1 MKFNSE
7 IFINTSKISLDSPT
21 YFIADIAANHDGDI
35 DRAKSLINLAK
46 KAGADAVKFQH
57 HNVEK
62 YVSDFGFK
70 NLGDKFSHQKNWDKT
85 IFEVYKNAEVP
96 TEWTP
101 ILQEYSD
108 KLGISFF
115 STPYDLDMVDHLT
128 PYVSAFKVGSG
139 DINRDDMLIKMAK
152 TGKPVLFACGA
163 STMEEVMHAVKVL
176 SSHTAK
182 IILMQCNT
190 NYTAS
195 IENFKY
201 INLNVLN
208 TFKSLFPELILGL
221 SDHTPGSIT
230 ALGSVALGA
239 RVIEKHFTDD
249 NYRLGPDHK
258 FSMNPESWAR
268 MVTGVKTLELSL
280 GNGIKTVEEN
290 EKETVILQR
299 RAIRVINTL
308 TKGTVISRQNI
319 EFQRP
324 APTDCYSPN
333 DFDEIEGKC
342 LNQDIKKGDY
352 LKHGN
357 FDW

>member
-1 MKFNSE
+1 MKFNKE
-7 IFINTSKISLDSPT
+7 IFIDNRKISLNSQT

-35 DRAKSLINLAK
+35 ERAKKLIYLVK
-46 KAGADAVKFQH
+46 EAGGDAVKFQH
-57 HNVEK
+57 HNVKK

-70 NLGDKFSHQKNWDKT
+70 SLGDKFSHQKDWDKT

-96 TEWTP
+96 TEWTA
-101 ILQEYSD
+101 ILQEYS
-108 KLGISFF
+108 KKIGISFF
-115 STPYDLDMVDHLT
+115 STPYDIDMVDHLT
-128 PYVSAFKVGSG
+128 PYVAAFKVGSG

-163 STMEEVMHAVKVL
+163 STMEEVKHAVSVL
-176 SSHTAK
+176 NSHTSK

-195 IENFKY
+195 FENFKY

-208 TFKSLFPELILGL
+208 SFNALFPGLILGL
-221 SDHTPGSIT
+221 SDHTSSGIT
-230 ALGSVALGA
+230 AIGSVVLGA

-249 NYRLGPDHK
+249 NNRQGPDHK
-258 FSMNPESWAR
+258 FSMNPESWAK
-268 MVTGVKTLELSL
+268 MVSDVKTLELSL
-280 GNGIKTVEEN
+280 GNGIKKVEDN

-299 RAIRVINTL
+299 RAIRAIQNL
-308 TKGTVISRQNI
+308 SKGTAISRQNI

-324 APTDCYSPN
+324 APADCFSPN
-333 DFDEIEGKC
+333 DFYKIKEKC
-342 LNQDIKKGDY
+342 LNQDIVRGDY
-352 LKHGN
+352 LKHEN